1 MILYKIKDIR
11 QFWSKD
17 TGFLSQFQFND
28 PYTPIEFKVCT
39 DLLWNFSVFCF
50 VVVGDGWSVCCILFI
65 NENLSVFQPVSQYP
79 QCINDISF
87 WLPEDYEENNF
98 YALVRDIGGNIIE
111 QVYIIDDYFH
121 PKKKQRSHCY
131 RIVYRHLEKTL
142 SQKEVNDIHL
152 QIEAA
157 VVKQLG
163 GEIRW
168 FCFCS
173 LLLGIFI
180 TGRKIIDKEA
190 VHLP

>member
-1 MILYKIKDIR
+1 MTL
-11 QFWSKD
+11 
-17 TGFLSQFQFND
+17 
-28 PYTPIEFKVCT
+28 
-39 DLLWNFSVFCF
+39 VFCHSSNSMIHTRQLNSRYAQIF
-50 VVVGDGWSVCCILFI
+50 FDFFFRDGGVGVCLLYFCCILFI

-87 WLPEDYEENNF
+87 WLPEGYEENDF

-163 GEIRW
+163 GEIR
-168 FCFCS
+168 
-173 LLLGIFI
+173 
-180 TGRKIIDKEA
+180 
-190 VHLP
+190 

>member
-1 MILYKIKDIR
+1 MTLVFCHSSNSMIHTRQLNSRYAQIYCKI
-11 QFWSKD
+11 
-17 TGFLSQFQFND
+17 
-28 PYTPIEFKVCT
+28 
-39 DLLWNFSVFCF
+39 SVFFFACF
-50 VVVGDGWSVCCILFI
+50 FWRCVVCLLYFCCILFI

-87 WLPEDYEENNF
+87 WLPEDYEENDF

-163 GEIRW
+163 GEIR
-168 FCFCS
+168 
-173 LLLGIFI
+173 
-180 TGRKIIDKEA
+180 
-190 VHLP
+190 

>member
-1 MILYKIKDIR
+1 MHRFFLIFFLEMGGVGVCLLY
-11 QFWSKD
+11 F
-17 TGFLSQFQFND
+17 
-28 PYTPIEFKVCT
+28 
-39 DLLWNFSVFCF
+39 
-50 VVVGDGWSVCCILFI
+50 CCILFI

-87 WLPEDYEENNF
+87 WLPEGYEENDF

-163 GEIRW
+163 GEIR
-168 FCFCS
+168 
-173 LLLGIFI
+173 
-180 TGRKIIDKEA
+180 
-190 VHLP
+190 